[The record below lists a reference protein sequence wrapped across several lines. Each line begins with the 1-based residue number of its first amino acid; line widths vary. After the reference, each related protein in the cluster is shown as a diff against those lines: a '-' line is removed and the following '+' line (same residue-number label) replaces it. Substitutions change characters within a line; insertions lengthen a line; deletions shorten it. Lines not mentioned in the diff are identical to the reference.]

1 MSELPQYPMPEAIF
15 LTIAKAKPMSEN
27 MKKFI
32 ENTIIRTKAEANL
45 EYCPLNM
52 TNLAHSIT
60 TRLETKYDG
69 SWVVFITKENSEFG
83 SSLDLIE
90 GTKCLVT
97 YEGLIFK
104 ILQCKL

>member
-1 MSELPQYPMPEAIF
+1 MPAPRI
-15 LTIAKAKPMSEN
+15 LTFAEYDKKEKPMSKK
-27 MKKFI
+27 MKNFI
-32 ENTIIRTKAEANL
+32 ENIVIITKVKQGGKSMTKMAYSIAGQL
-45 EYCPLNM
+45 E
-52 TNLAHSIT
+52 
-60 TRLETKYDG
+60 KKFGG
-69 SWVVFITKENSEFG
+69 SWVVFITKDNSEFG

>member
-1 MSELPQYPMPEAIF
+1 MSELPLYPMPEPIF
-15 LTIAKAKPMSEN
+15 LTIAKAEPMTEN
-27 MKKFI
+27 MKTFI
-32 ENTIIRTKAEANL
+32 QNTIIRTKAEANL

-69 SWVVFITKENSEFG
+69 SWVVFITKEDSEFG

-90 GTKCLVT
+90 GTKCFVT

>member
-1 MSELPQYPMPEAIF
+1 
-15 LTIAKAKPMSEN
+15 
-27 MKKFI
+27 
-32 ENTIIRTKAEANL
+32 
-45 EYCPLNM
+45 M

-69 SWVVFITKENSEFG
+69 SWVVFITKEDSEFG

-90 GTKCLVT
+90 STKCLVT

-104 ILQCKL
+104 ILQCNV